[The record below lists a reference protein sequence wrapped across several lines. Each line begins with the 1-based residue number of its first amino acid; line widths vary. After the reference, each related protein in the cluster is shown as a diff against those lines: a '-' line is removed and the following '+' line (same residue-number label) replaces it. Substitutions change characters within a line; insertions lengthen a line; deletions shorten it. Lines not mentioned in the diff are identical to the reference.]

1 MPHIA
6 RRLRNGRVP
15 GVRNAPAPAMPGPG
29 ARASGLPR
37 TVRPRLGTHRSQ
49 GGRGGR
55 LVGAGRLGRRGLPG
69 GRSMRAGRPRSRAS
83 PRFRHGGFTLVE
95 LAVVIAVVGFL
106 LGAFLAP
113 LSARIEAARVRE
125 TERMLVGIRDALI
138 GYAMTRGALPC
149 PDTVADGIDGAAP
162 ATCAGTALAGVL
174 PFQALGVPP
183 ADAWGRYFEY
193 RVTEEFTNRALTGQ
207 PPAAGRLDLTDTG
220 DVTVLARGDDP
231 STGGTTELKHQ
242 SAATALTRSAPAVV
256 LSAGPNG
263 FGGIAA
269 ATGTALAAPGGGAAD
284 ETENA
289 DGDATF
295 VSRTHSRG
303 AATCDDAD
311 ETATPPPPLC
321 EFDDVVAWV
330 STPAL
335 MAGLVQARVLP

>member
-1 MPHIA
+1 MVPQIA
-6 RRLRNGRVP
+6 RRFENGRVP
-15 GVRNAPAPAMPGPG
+15 GVKNVPIPATPDPR
-29 ARASGLPR
+29 ARALGLPR
-37 TVRPRLGTHRSQ
+37 AGRPRSQ
-49 GGRGGR
+49 D
-55 LVGAGRLGRRGLPG
+55 AALGR
-69 GRSMRAGRPRSRAS
+69 RAGRPRSRTS
-83 PRFRHGGFTLVE
+83 PRYRHEGFTLVE

-106 LGAFLAP
+106 LGTFLAP

-125 TERMLVGIRDALI
+125 TERMLGEIHDALI

-149 PDTVADGIDGAAP
+149 PDAVADGIDGAAP
-162 ATCAGTALAGVL
+162 AACAGALAGVL
-174 PFQALGVPP
+174 PFQALGVPR
-183 ADAWGRYFEY
+183 ADAWGRYFKY

-220 DVTVLARGDDP
+220 DVTVLTRGDDP
-231 STGGTTELKHQ
+231 GTGGRTELKHQ

-263 FGGIAA
+263 FGGIGA

-284 ETENA
+284 EIENA

-311 ETATPPPPLC
+311 ETTTPPPPLC
-321 EFDDVVAWV
+321 EFDDVVTWI

>member
-1 MPHIA
+1 
-6 RRLRNGRVP
+6 
-15 GVRNAPAPAMPGPG
+15 
-29 ARASGLPR
+29 
-37 TVRPRLGTHRSQ
+37 
-49 GGRGGR
+49 
-55 LVGAGRLGRRGLPG
+55 
-69 GRSMRAGRPRSRAS
+69 MRAGRPRSREAALRQRAGR
-83 PRFRHGGFTLVE
+83 PRSRGSSRSRHGGFTLVE

-125 TERMLVGIRDALI
+125 TERMLGGIRDALI

-149 PDTVADGIDGAAP
+149 PDAVADGIDGAAP
-162 ATCAGTALAGVL
+162 ATCTGAALAGVL

-284 ETENA
+284 EIENA

-311 ETATPPPPLC
+311 EATTPPPPLC

>member
-1 MPHIA
+1 MVRIEG
-6 RRLRNGRVP
+6 RRESGRVP
-15 GVRNAPAPAMPGPG
+15 GVEYVPMPSRLRLRPVSDSVSGSVSGPAAEPSPGMKNAPMPGGPCPDAPASAGP
-29 ARASGLPR
+29 P
-37 TVRPRLGTHRSQ
+37 
-49 GGRGGR
+49 
-55 LVGAGRLGRRGLPG
+55 
-69 GRSMRAGRPRSRAS
+69 RAGRPRSRTC
-83 PRFRHGGFTLVE
+83 PRARHAGFTLVE
-95 LAVVIAVVGFL
+95 LAVVVAVVGFL
-106 LGAFLAP
+106 LGAFLVP
-113 LSARIEAARVRE
+113 LRAQIEAARVRE
-125 TERMLVGIRDALI
+125 TQRTLGEIRDALI
-138 GYAMTRGALPC
+138 GHAMARGALPC
-149 PDTVADGIDGAAP
+149 PDAVADGVDGAAP
-162 ATCAGTALAGVL
+162 ATCTGAALAGVL
-174 PFQALGVPP
+174 PFQTLGVPR

-193 RVTEEFTNRALTGQ
+193 RVTEEFTSRALTGQ
-207 PPAAGRLDLTDTG
+207 PPAAGRLDLTDAG
-220 DVTVLARGDDP
+220 DVTVLTRGDDP
-231 STGGTTELKHQ
+231 GTGGTTELKHQ

-284 ETENA
+284 EIENA

-311 ETATPPPPLC
+311 ETTTPPPPLC